1 MKDYKAISQ
10 QIIEKSGGS
19 DNIINS
25 FYCMTRL
32 RLNLKD
38 RSKADLEAIK
48 LIEGV
53 MGVKN
58 QQGQIQV
65 IIGPD
70 VNKLHEEF
78 IKISPNT
85 EETSVKEQAETDKAA
100 NNETVKDSLF
110 TRVTAYIAGIFI
122 PIVPCLAGAGI
133 ISAVLSALSYFGVIT
148 GESETYIVLNLIQN
162 AVFYFLPFLIA
173 ISAAE
178 KFKTNKFFAA
188 VMAGVLLSPTIMN
201 AIGEGIETYHVFGI
215 PLVLSD
221 CSSTVIPIILS
232 VALLKVVEKFFT
244 KIIPSALRIMLVP
257 GLAFLVTG
265 IASLA
270 VFAPIGVIIGQG
282 LSYGIDWAMGVS
294 SILGGTL
301 LGVLHLPMVVT
312 GTHFIE
318 IPLIVQEFATGGGTA
333 IMPIT
338 SMGNTALV
346 GALAALIVKTKS
358 VKKKGEYSSIMVPTV
373 MGITEPSLYGVAVV
387 LKVPFVAAM
396 IGGGIG
402 GAIVAISGFKLTI
415 MGVPGIFAGLV
426 NAGTKKGIWFLIGEI
441 VAIAAAFIV
450 TYIVYKPQNKEE

>member
-1 MKDYKAISQ
+1 MKDYKAISR
-10 QIIEKSGGS
+10 QIIENVGGN

-25 FYCMTRL
+25 LYCMTRL

-38 RSKADLEAIK
+38 YSKVDLEALK

-53 MGVKN
+53 MGAKN

-70 VNKLHEEF
+70 VNKLHEDF
-78 IKISPNT
+78 IKLSPNK
-85 EETSVKEQAETDKAA
+85 EETSIKEQAEINKKTD
-100 NNETVKDSLF
+100 DSLF

-133 ISAVLSALSYFGVIT
+133 ISAILSALSYFGVIA

-178 KFKTNKFFAA
+178 KLKTNKFFAA
-188 VMAGVLLSPTIMN
+188 VMAGVLLSPTIMK
-201 AIGEGIETYHVFGI
+201 AIDAGTETYHVFGI

-232 VALLKVVEKFFT
+232 VALLKLTEKFFT
-244 KIIPSALRIMLVP
+244 KIIPSVLRIMLVP
-257 GLAFLVTG
+257 GLTFFVTG
-265 IASLA
+265 IVSLA
-270 VFAPIGVIIGQG
+270 VFAPIGVIIGKG

-346 GALAALIVKTKS
+346 GAIAALILKTKS
-358 VKKKGEYSSIMVPTV
+358 IKRKGEYSSIMIPTI

-387 LKVPFVAAM
+387 LKTPLIAAM

-426 NAGTKKGIWFLIGEI
+426 CVGTEKGIWFLIGEI
-441 VAIAAAFIV
+441 VAIAAAFAV
-450 TYIVYKPQNKEE
+450 TYTIYKPQKDEE

>member
-1 MKDYKAISQ
+1 MKDYKEISQ
-10 QIIEKSGGS
+10 QIIEKVGGTE
-19 DNIINS
+19 NIANS

-32 RLNLKD
+32 RLILKD
-38 RSKADLEAIK
+38 RSKADLEALK
-48 LIEGV
+48 LVEGV
-53 MGVKN
+53 MGAKN

-78 IKISPNT
+78 IKLSPTTEGAT
-85 EETSVKEQAETDKAA
+85 EEQEETKEERSAEE
-100 NNETVKDSLF
+100 NKDSLF
-110 TRVTAYIAGIFI
+110 TKVTSYIAGIFI

-133 ISAVLSALSYFGVIT
+133 ISAILSALSYLGIIT
-148 GESETYIVLNLIQN
+148 AESETYIVLNLIQN

-173 ISAAE
+173 VSAAE
-178 KFKTNKFFAA
+178 KFNTNKFFAV
-188 VMAGVLLSPTIMN
+188 VMAGVLLSPTIMA
-201 AIGEGIETYHVFGI
+201 AINEGVTTYHVFGI

-232 VALLKVVEKFFT
+232 VALLKFVEKFFV

-257 GLAFLVTG
+257 GMSFFITG
-265 IASLA
+265 IVSLA
-270 VFAPIGVIIGQG
+270 VFAPIGVIVGQG
-282 LSYGIDWAMGVS
+282 LSYGINWAMGVS
-294 SILGGTL
+294 SIFGGTL

-318 IPLIVQEFATGGGTA
+318 IPLIVQEFASEGGTA

-346 GALAALIVKTKS
+346 GALAALILKTRS
-358 VKKKGEYSSIMVPTV
+358 DKKKGDYSSIMVPTI
-373 MGITEPSLYGVAVV
+373 MGITEPCLYGVAVV
-387 LKVPFVAAM
+387 LKIPFVAAM

-415 MGVPGIFAGLV
+415 MGVPGVFAGLV
-426 NAGTKKGIWFLIGEI
+426 NAGTERGIWFLIGE
-441 VAIAAAFIV
+441 VAAIAAAFIV
-450 TYIVYKPQNKEE
+450 TYILYQPQKNEK